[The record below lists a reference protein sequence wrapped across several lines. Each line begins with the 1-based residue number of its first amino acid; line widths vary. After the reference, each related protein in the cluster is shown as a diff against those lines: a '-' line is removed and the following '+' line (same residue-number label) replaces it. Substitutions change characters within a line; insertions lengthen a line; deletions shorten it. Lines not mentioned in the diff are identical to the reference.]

1 MPTSRRANRSKS
13 PNTPLPPGTTRT
25 SYQIEQMDCPTEEA
39 LLRKV
44 LLPMPGVHGLD
55 VDLLE
60 RRLHIAHTLPD
71 TQPLIQA
78 IRGTGMVPVPF
89 GDTATVE
96 DKPPAT
102 GLAARIGPHARMA
115 VAGVLAAGAEGL
127 ALYSGQDT
135 SLPVVALAL
144 SAIALGGRQTLFK
157 GWIALRH
164 LTLNIHLLMALAVIG
179 AALIG
184 RWPEAAMVIWL
195 FGLAELIEARSLD
208 RARDAIRALT
218 ALAPDTAQVEQAN
231 GDWVAVPA
239 AQVKTGD
246 RVRARAGERIA
257 LDGTVETGHSAV
269 DQSPITGESL
279 PVDKSPGDTVFA
291 GTVNTHGTL
300 DYRVTALASDST
312 LARIARAVQEG
323 QAQRAPTQR
332 FVDVFSRYYTPAVIA
347 AAVLFALLAPPLAGM
362 AWREALYQALVLLVV
377 ACPCALVISTPVTV
391 VSGLAAAARMGVLVK
406 GGLYLEQGRKL
417 RRLAFDKTGTL
428 THGRPALRDIVPL
441 NGQTPDAMLRLAASL
456 NALSTHPLAH
466 AIVQAYADRNNQDS
480 VEIAADGLPQTA
492 KVSRAPAAN
501 DGVSNVDS
509 PNGYGAKP
517 HATNTATD
525 STAPLPVDNFIAVPG
540 QGVRG
545 RIDGQDYALGNAR
558 LIGSLLDEPTR
569 ARMKV
574 IEQAGQTAIVLADD
588 NKPLAIFAVAD
599 TVRPDAIRAIADLR
613 ALGIEVSM
621 LSGDSPTVAAAV
633 ARELGVSDARGGLLP
648 QDKLDAIAGWT
659 AQGKVGMVG
668 DGVNDAPALARA
680 DIGFAMGAAGSAA
693 ALETADVAL
702 LGDELEKLPRF
713 IELSRRT
720 SRILVQNITFALGTK
735 ALVFGLALAGHG
747 SLWLAVF
754 ADTGASL
761 LVVLNGLRLR
771 GVRKSATPS

>member
-1 MPTSRRANRSKS
+1 
-13 PNTPLPPGTTRT
+13 
-25 SYQIEQMDCPTEEA
+25 MDCPTEEA

-44 LLPMPGVHGLD
+44 LLPITGVHALD

-60 RRLHIAHTLPD
+60 RRLHIAHSLPD
-71 TQPLIQA
+71 TAPLIQA
-78 IRGTGMVPVPF
+78 IRGTGMVPVRVD
-89 GDTATVE
+89 DTAPV
-96 DKPPAT
+96 DNKPTAT
-102 GLAARIGPHARMA
+102 GFAARISPHLRMA

-127 ALYSGQDT
+127 ALYSGEDA
-135 SLPVVALAL
+135 SWPVVTLAL

-164 LTLNIHLLMALAVIG
+164 LSLNIHLLMALAVIG

-218 ALAPDTAQVEQAN
+218 ALAPATAQVEQAN
-231 GDWVAVPA
+231 GDWLAMPA
-239 AQVKTGD
+239 AQVNPGD

-257 LDGTVETGHSAV
+257 LDGTVEQGHSAV

-279 PVDKSPGDTVFA
+279 PVDKAPGDTVFA

-300 DYRVTALASDST
+300 DYRVTAAAGDTT
-312 LARIARAVQEG
+312 LARIARAVQQG

-406 GGLYLEQGRKL
+406 GGLYLEQGRLL

-428 THGRPALRDIVPL
+428 THGRPALRNIVPL
-441 NGQTPDAMLRLAASL
+441 AGQTTDQVLHIAASL

-466 AIVQAYADRNNQDS
+466 AIVQAYADVAES
-480 VEIAADGLPQTA
+480 STVELP
-492 KVSRAPAAN
+492 PA
-501 DGVSNVDS
+501 S
-509 PNGYGAKP
+509 
-517 HATNTATD
+517 
-525 STAPLPVDNFIAVPG
+525 PVDNFIAVPG

-545 RIDGQDYALGNAR
+545 HIAGQDYALGNAR
-558 LIGSLLDEPTR
+558 LMGNLLDDA
-569 ARMKV
+569 ARTQMTD
-574 IEQAGQTAIVLADD
+574 IEGAGQTAIVLADATHV
-588 NKPLAIFAVAD
+588 LAIFAVAD
-599 TVRPDAIRAIADLR
+599 TVRPDAARAIAALR
-613 ALGIEVSM
+613 AQGIEVSM
-621 LSGDSPTVAAAV
+621 LSGDSQAVADAV
-633 ARELGVSDARGGLLP
+633 ARELGISDARGGLLP
-648 QDKLDAIAGWT
+648 QDKLDAIAAWT
-659 AQGKVGMVG
+659 AQGRVGMVG

-702 LGDELEKLPRF
+702 LGDDLDKLPRF
-713 IELSRRT
+713 IDLSRRT
-720 SRILVQNITFALGTK
+720 SRILVQNITFALGMK

-771 GVRKSATPS
+771 VLRQADAAPMVKTYS

>member
-1 MPTSRRANRSKS
+1 MPASRRAGAAPRLSPLAPGAIRS
-13 PNTPLPPGTTRT
+13 

-44 LLPMPGVHGLD
+44 LLPLPGVHGME

-60 RRLHIAHTLPD
+60 RRLHISHELTD
-71 TQPLIQA
+71 TAPLIQA
-78 IRGTGMVPVPF
+78 IRGTGMVPVPY
-89 GDTATVE
+89 DESAPAAE
-96 DKPPAT
+96 AAPPAT
-102 GLAARIGPHARMA
+102 GFDAWLGGHARMA
-115 VAGVLAAGAEGL
+115 VAGVLAAGAEALALYTGEDTSIPVVGL
-127 ALYSGQDT
+127 AL
-135 SLPVVALAL
+135 A
-144 SAIALGGRQTLFK
+144 AIALGGRQTLYK

-218 ALAPDTAQVEQAN
+218 ALAPETAQVEQVN
-231 GDWVAVPA
+231 GEWVTLPA
-239 AQVKTGD
+239 AQVQPGD

-257 LDGTVETGHSAV
+257 LDGTVEQGTSAV

-279 PVDKSPGDTVFA
+279 PVEKAPGDTVFA

-300 DYRVTALASDST
+300 DYRVTAHAGDST
-312 LARIARAVQEG
+312 LARIARAVQQG

-347 AAVLFALLAPPLAGM
+347 AAVLFALAAPWVAGM

-406 GGLYLEQGRKL
+406 GGLYLEQGRRL

-428 THGRPALRDIVPL
+428 THGRPALRSIVPL
-441 NGQTPDAMLRLAASL
+441 AGQSSATALHLAASL

-466 AIVQAYADRNNQDS
+466 AIVQAHIDAQARAGRPASEPVDID
-480 VEIAADGLPQTA
+480 AAGGASALALDDIGN
-492 KVSRAPAAN
+492 VAPI
-501 DGVSNVDS
+501 S
-509 PNGYGAKP
+509 
-517 HATNTATD
+517 
-525 STAPLPVDNFIAVPG
+525 PVDNFIAVAG

-545 RIDGQDYALGNAR
+545 KIDGRDYALGNAR
-558 LIGSLLDEPTR
+558 LIGALLDADTQ
-569 ARMKV
+569 ARMD
-574 IEQAGQTAIVLADD
+574 ELERAGQTAIVLADSTRT
-588 NKPLAIFAVAD
+588 LAIFAVAD
-599 TVRPDAIRAIADLR
+599 TLRPDAAGAIAALR
-613 ALGIEVSM
+613 AQGIEVSI
-621 LSGDSPTVAAAV
+621 LSGDSPAVAKAV
-633 ARELGVSDARGGLLP
+633 ARELGIEDVRGGLLP
-648 QDKLDAIAGWT
+648 QDKLDAIAEWA
-659 AQGKVGMVG
+659 AQGRVGMVG

-702 LGDELEKLPRF
+702 LGDDLDKLPRF
-713 IELSRRT
+713 IALSRRT
-720 SRILVQNITFALGTK
+720 SRILVQNITFALGMK
-735 ALVFGLALAGHG
+735 VLVFGLALAGHG

-771 GVRKSATPS
+771 VVKP

>member
-1 MPTSRRANRSKS
+1 
-13 PNTPLPPGTTRT
+13 
-25 SYQIEQMDCPTEEA
+25 MDCPTEEA

-44 LLPMPGVHGLD
+44 LLPIAGVHGLD

-60 RRLHIAHTLPD
+60 RRLHIAHSLPD
-71 TQPLIQA
+71 TAPLIQA
-78 IRGTGMVPVPF
+78 IRGTGMVPVPID
-89 GDTATVE
+89 DTTPAD
-96 DKPPAT
+96 DKPAAT
-102 GLAARIGPHARMA
+102 GFVGRVGPHLRMA
-115 VAGVLAAGAEGL
+115 VAGVLAAAAEGL
-127 ALYSGQDT
+127 ALYSGEDA
-135 SLPVVALAL
+135 SWPVVALAL
-144 SAIALGGRQTLFK
+144 AAIALGGRQTLFK

-164 LTLNIHLLMALAVIG
+164 LSLNIHLLMALAVIG

-218 ALAPDTAQVEQAN
+218 ALAPDTAQVEQTN
-231 GDWVAVPA
+231 GDWLAVPA
-239 AQVKTGD
+239 AQVMPGD

-257 LDGTVETGHSAV
+257 LDGTVEQGNSAV

-279 PVDKSPGDTVFA
+279 PVDKAPGDTVFA

-300 DYRVTALASDST
+300 DYRVTAAAGDTT
-312 LARIARAVQEG
+312 LARIARAVQQG

-406 GGLYLEQGRKL
+406 GGLYLEQGRLL

-428 THGRPALRDIVPL
+428 THGRPALRNIVPL
-441 NGQTPDAMLRLAASL
+441 HGQTADRVLHIAASL

-466 AIVQAYADRNNQDS
+466 AIVQAYADLAEDRPD
-480 VEIAADGLPQTA
+480 ETKKAAA
-492 KVSRAPAAN
+492 SEAAN
-501 DGVSNVDS
+501 GSAS
-509 PNGYGAKP
+509 GADAHMVLP
-517 HATNTATD
+517 AGDASAVNPEMAAAFPPA
-525 STAPLPVDNFIAVPG
+525 SPVDNFIAVPG

-545 RIDGQDYALGNAR
+545 RIAGQDYALGNAR
-558 LIGSLLDEPTR
+558 LIGNLLDEA
-569 ARMKV
+569 ARTHMTA
-574 IEQAGQTAIVLADD
+574 IEGAGQTAIVLADATHA
-588 NKPLAIFAVAD
+588 LAIFAVAD
-599 TVRPDAIRAIADLR
+599 TVRPDAARAIAELR
-613 ALGIEVSM
+613 AQGIEVSM
-621 LSGDSPTVAAAV
+621 LSGDSQAVADAV
-633 ARELGVSDARGGLLP
+633 ARELGMSDARGGLLP

-659 AQGKVGMVG
+659 AQGRVGMVG

-702 LGDELEKLPRF
+702 LGDDLDKLPRF

-720 SRILVQNITFALGTK
+720 SRILVQNITFALGMK
-735 ALVFGLALAGHG
+735 VLVFGLALAGHG

-771 GVRKSATPS
+771 VLRQEDTAPTAKAQS

>member
-1 MPTSRRANRSKS
+1 MAAPRSRRDSA
-13 PNTPLPPGTTRT
+13 LPPGATRT

-44 LLPMPGVHGLD
+44 LLPMAGVHGLD

-60 RRLHIAHTLPD
+60 RRLHIAHSLPD
-71 TQPLIQA
+71 TAVLIQA
-78 IRGTGMVPVPF
+78 IRGTGMVPVPI
-89 GDTATVE
+89 DDAAPAD
-96 DKPPAT
+96 DKPAAT
-102 GLAARIGPHARMA
+102 GFAARVGPHLRMA

-127 ALYSGQDT
+127 ALYSGEDA
-135 SLPVVALAL
+135 SWPVVALAL

-164 LTLNIHLLMALAVIG
+164 LSLNIHLLMALAVIG

-231 GDWVAVPA
+231 GDWLAVPA
-239 AQVKTGD
+239 AQVNPGD

-257 LDGTVETGHSAV
+257 LDGTVEQGHSAV

-279 PVDKSPGDTVFA
+279 PVDKAPGDTVFA

-300 DYRVTALASDST
+300 DYRVTAAAGDTT
-312 LARIARAVQEG
+312 LARIARAVQQG

-347 AAVLFALLAPPLAGM
+347 AAVLFVLLAPPLAGM
-362 AWREALYQALVLLVV
+362 AWRDALYQALVLLVV

-406 GGLYLEQGRKL
+406 GGLYLEQGRLL

-428 THGRPALRDIVPL
+428 TQGRPALRNIVSL
-441 NGQTPDAMLRLAASL
+441 RGQPDGQLLHIAASL

-466 AIVQAYADRNNQDS
+466 AIVQAYADLAEKKSGVAVD
-480 VEIAADGLPQTA
+480 AAASDAGDLR
-492 KVSRAPAAN
+492 V
-501 DGVSNVDS
+501 DDLNVDDS
-509 PNGYGAKP
+509 NAG
-517 HATNTATD
+517 D
-525 STAPLPVDNFIAVPG
+525 STTPASFPPPSPVDNFIAVPG
-540 QGVRG
+540 KGVRG
-545 RIDGQDYALGNAR
+545 RIGGQDYALGNAR
-558 LIGSLLDEPTR
+558 LIGDLLDGAARTR
-569 ARMKV
+569 MTE
-574 IEQAGQTAIVLADD
+574 IEGAGQTAIVLANATDV
-588 NKPLAIFAVAD
+588 LAIFAVAD
-599 TVRPDAIRAIADLR
+599 TVRPDAARAIAELR
-613 ALGIEVSM
+613 AQGIEVSM
-621 LSGDSPTVAAAV
+621 LSGDSQAVADAV
-633 ARELGVSDARGGLLP
+633 ARELGMSDARGGLLP
-648 QDKLDAIAGWT
+648 QDKLDAIAGWA

-702 LGDELEKLPRF
+702 LGDDLGKLPRF
-713 IELSRRT
+713 IDLSRRT
-720 SRILVQNITFALGTK
+720 SRILVQNITFALGMK

-771 GVRKSATPS
+771 VLRRAHAAPMAKKQS

>member
-1 MPTSRRANRSKS
+1 MAMPRSHRDS
-13 PNTPLPPGTTRT
+13 ALPPGATRT

-44 LLPMPGVHGLD
+44 LLPITGVHGLD

-60 RRLHIAHTLPD
+60 RRLHIAHSLPD
-71 TQPLIQA
+71 TAPLIQA
-78 IRGTGMVPVPF
+78 IRGTGMVPVPVD
-89 GDTATVE
+89 DTAPVDDT
-96 DKPPAT
+96 PAAT
-102 GLAARIGPHARMA
+102 GFAARVGPHLRMA
-115 VAGVLAAGAEGL
+115 VAGVLAAAAEGL
-127 ALYSGQDT
+127 ALYSGEDA
-135 SLPVVALAL
+135 SWPVVALAL

-164 LTLNIHLLMALAVIG
+164 LSLNIHLLMALAVIG

-231 GDWVAVPA
+231 GDWLDVPA
-239 AQVKTGD
+239 AQVNPGD

-257 LDGTVETGHSAV
+257 LDGTVEQGHSAV

-279 PVDKSPGDTVFA
+279 PVDKAPGDTLFA

-300 DYRVTALASDST
+300 DYRVTAAAGDTT
-312 LARIARAVQEG
+312 LARIARAVQQG

-406 GGLYLEQGRKL
+406 GGLYLEQGRLL

-428 THGRPALRDIVPL
+428 TQGRPALRNIVPL
-441 NGQTPDAMLRLAASL
+441 HGQTADQVLHIAASL

-466 AIVQAYADRNNQDS
+466 AIVQAYADQAENSADDTRKAS
-480 VEIAADGLPQTA
+480 VSEAADGSTSGADAHIALHAGDTSAVNPQTA
-492 KVSRAPAAN
+492 AAFPPA
-501 DGVSNVDS
+501 S
-509 PNGYGAKP
+509 
-517 HATNTATD
+517 
-525 STAPLPVDNFIAVPG
+525 PVDNFIAVPG

-545 RIDGQDYALGNAR
+545 RVAGQDYALGNAR
-558 LIGSLLDEPTR
+558 LIGDLLNDAARTR
-569 ARMKV
+569 MTE
-574 IEQAGQTAIVLADD
+574 IEGAGQTAIVLADATHV
-588 NKPLAIFAVAD
+588 LAIFAVAD
-599 TVRPDAIRAIADLR
+599 TVRPDAARAIAELR
-613 ALGIEVSM
+613 AQGIEVSM
-621 LSGDSPTVAAAV
+621 LSGDSQTVADAV
-633 ARELGVSDARGGLLP
+633 ARELGILDARGGLLP

-659 AQGKVGMVG
+659 AQGRVGMVG

-702 LGDELEKLPRF
+702 LGDDLDKLPRF

-720 SRILVQNITFALGTK
+720 SRILVQNITFALGMK

-771 GVRKSATPS
+771 VLRRQDAAPVANTYS

>member
-1 MPTSRRANRSKS
+1 MAMPRSRRNSA
-13 PNTPLPPGTTRT
+13 LPPGATRT

-44 LLPMPGVHGLD
+44 LLPIAGVHGLD

-60 RRLHIAHTLPD
+60 RRLHIAHSLPD
-71 TQPLIQA
+71 TAALIQA
-78 IRGTGMVPVPF
+78 IRGTGMVPVAID
-89 GDTATVE
+89 DTAPAD
-96 DKPPAT
+96 DKPAAT
-102 GLAARIGPHARMA
+102 GFAARVSPHLRMA

-127 ALYSGQDT
+127 ALYSGEDA
-135 SLPVVALAL
+135 SWPVVALAL

-164 LTLNIHLLMALAVIG
+164 LSLNIHLLMALAVIG

-231 GDWVAVPA
+231 GDWLSMPA
-239 AQVKTGD
+239 AQVNPGD

-257 LDGTVETGHSAV
+257 LDGTVEQGHSAV

-279 PVDKSPGDTVFA
+279 PVDKAPGDTVFA

-300 DYRVTALASDST
+300 DYRVTAAAGDTT
-312 LARIARAVQEG
+312 LARIARAVQQG

-406 GGLYLEQGRKL
+406 GGLYLEQGRLL

-428 THGRPALRDIVPL
+428 THGRPALRNIVSLQGHPE
-441 NGQTPDAMLRLAASL
+441 GQLLHIAASL

-466 AIVQAYADRNNQDS
+466 AIVQAYADLAENEPGVTRDTVAFNAGDS
-480 VEIAADGLPQTA
+480 GTDDPSSSDAN
-492 KVSRAPAAN
+492 PAA
-501 DGVSNVDS
+501 SFPPAS
-509 PNGYGAKP
+509 
-517 HATNTATD
+517 
-525 STAPLPVDNFIAVPG
+525 PVDNFIAVPG

-545 RIDGQDYALGNAR
+545 RIGGQDYALGNAR
-558 LIGSLLDEPTR
+558 LIGNLLDDAARTR
-569 ARMKV
+569 MTE
-574 IEQAGQTAIVLADD
+574 IEGAGQTAILLANATDV
-588 NKPLAIFAVAD
+588 LAIFVVAD
-599 TVRPDAIRAIADLR
+599 TVRPDAARAIAALR
-613 ALGIEVSM
+613 AQGIEVSM
-621 LSGDSPTVAAAV
+621 LSGDSQAVADAV
-633 ARELGVSDARGGLLP
+633 ARELGMSDARGGLLP
-648 QDKLDAIAGWT
+648 QDKLDAIAGWA
-659 AQGKVGMVG
+659 AQGRIGMVG

-702 LGDELEKLPRF
+702 LSDDLDKLPRF
-713 IELSRRT
+713 IALSRRT
-720 SRILVQNITFALGTK
+720 SRILVQNITFALGMK

-771 GVRKSATPS
+771 MLRREDTAPMAQVQS